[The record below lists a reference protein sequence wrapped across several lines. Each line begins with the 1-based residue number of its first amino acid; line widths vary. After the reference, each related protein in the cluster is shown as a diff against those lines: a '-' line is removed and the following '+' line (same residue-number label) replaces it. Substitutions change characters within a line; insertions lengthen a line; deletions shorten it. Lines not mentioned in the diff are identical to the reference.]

1 MGFQVSPG
9 VVYTEKDATGIISA
23 ASTTDGAY
31 AGPFYWGPLE
41 QVKLIGSEGQ
51 LVEVFGSPKKQGE
64 EGDLEDTAVAISF
77 FSCANFLAYGDKLR
91 VVRTL
96 DTTSKAD
103 RTLIVESID
112 RTNNK
117 ITFTKSVDSLVDPA
131 TGAKLPAVERLDVV
145 EHGVADAEALIVL
158 EVEKST
164 ATALSGLFTTDSSVS
179 AGTKIVS
186 STDSFR
192 DVLYPGA
199 VVVSGSEER
208 VVTSVSSEPSD
219 GTTDTNSFDISQAF
233 TTPLSS
239 STLSHGGNRTIE
251 VRATTPI
258 PAALA
263 IGNTLTAKVH
273 TGARNATSDKK
284 GALIKNDDDYAKNYV
299 DGQANVGA
307 FAAKFPGKLGDSLRV
322 SVCPSAAA
330 YKTTLAGTFST
341 SKSSDANFATYGNEW
356 LRLDAGQTSNFESV
370 LAIGSLIR
378 NPNTGEEKS
387 VVAIVN
393 TSTIKAIKLDSPF
406 EKPLVTSTIVAK
418 WEFSALCTAPGTSS
432 AAKEK
437 TANDDELHIVIVD
450 ENGEFTGTPGFVL
463 ERFLNVSKALN
474 ARTSDGGSNYYKDV
488 LNRKSKYI
496 RWCDH
501 VVEAPDGQV
510 AWGTLFQRS
519 KSFYSPSAPIS
530 LDLAGGVNGAVGDE
544 AENARTLRGYYLF
557 KDADKVD
564 VSLVFMGEAALRTI
578 IDVHDNVIQK
588 RLDCV
593 LFISPPRA
601 AVVDNKGN
609 EAEEV
614 INFRNDLNISSSYVV
629 MDSGWKKQFDKYNDI
644 AEGIWIPLNAD
655 IAGLCVRTD
664 VSQDPWWSPA
674 GYTRGQIKNTL
685 KLAWSPFKA
694 ERDDLYLRQV
704 NPVID
709 QPGEGRILFGDKTL
723 LAKASAFDRI
733 NVRRLFIVLEKFI
746 SRQAKYFLF
755 EFNDEFTRQQFRSM
769 CEPFLRDVQSR
780 RGLYDFKVVCDKTN
794 NTPEIIDRNEFVG
807 DIYIKPARS
816 INFIQLNFI
825 AVRTGVEFSEIV
837 GKI

>member
-41 QVKLIGSEGQ
+41 QVTLVGSEGE
-51 LVEVFGSPKKQGE
+51 LAEKFGSPKKQGE
-64 EGDLEDTAVAISF
+64 EGNLEDTAVAISF

-103 RTLIVESID
+103 RTLTIESID

-117 ITFTKSVDSLVDPA
+117 ITFTKSVDALVDA
-131 TGAKLPAVERLDVV
+131 STGAKLPAVERLD
-145 EHGVADAEALIVL
+145 EIQHGIADVEALIVL
-158 EVEKST
+158 EVEKSAPT
-164 ATALSGLFTTDSSVS
+164 TISGTFTTDSSVAS
-179 AGTKIVS
+179 GTLIVS
-186 STDSFR
+186 STTAFR
-192 DVLYPGA
+192 SVLYAGA
-199 VVVSGSEER
+199 VVVSGGEER
-208 VVTSVSSEPSD
+208 VVVSVSSAPTD
-219 GTTDTNSFDISQAF
+219 GSTDTKSFVISQAF
-233 TTPLSS
+233 TSALSGVS
-239 STLSHGGNRTIE
+239 LSHGGNRTVE
-251 VRATTPI
+251 VRPTTPI
-258 PAALA
+258 PASLSL
-263 IGNTLTAKVH
+263 GNTVTAKVH
-273 TGARNATSDKK
+273 TGARNATTDKK
-284 GALIKNDDDYAKNYV
+284 GALIKNDDDYARNYA

-307 FAAKFPGKLGDSLRV
+307 FVAKFPGKLGDSLRV
-322 SVCPSAAA
+322 SVCPSSAA
-330 YKTTLAGTFST
+330 YKTTLTGTFST
-341 SKSSDANFATYGNEW
+341 SKSSDADFATYGTEW
-356 LRLDAGQTSNFESV
+356 LRLDAGQTSNFASV
-370 LAIGSLIR
+370 LAIGSIIR
-378 NPNTGEEKS
+378 NPNTGEERS
-387 VVAIVN
+387 VVNLVD
-393 TSTIKAIKLDSPF
+393 TSIKAIKLDSPF
-406 EKPLVTSTIVAK
+406 EKALVTASIVAK
-418 WEFSALCTAPGTSS
+418 WEFSALCTAPGTSAGAKDK
-432 AAKEK
+432 AAL
-437 TANDDELHIVIVD
+437 NDELHIVIVD

-463 ERFLNVSKALN
+463 ERFLGVSKASN

-488 LNRKSKYI
+488 INRKSKYV

-501 VVEAPDGQV
+501 VVEAPDGEV

-519 KSFYSPSAPIS
+519 KSFYSPAAPLS

-578 IDVHDNVIQK
+578 IDVHDNVVQK

-609 EAEEV
+609 EAAEV
-614 INFRNDLNISSSYVV
+614 VNFRNDLNISSSYVV

-655 IAGLCVRTD
+655 VAGLCVRTD
-664 VSQDPWWSPA
+664 VQQDPWWSPA

-685 KLAWSPFKA
+685 KLAWSPYKA
-694 ERDDLYLRQV
+694 ERDDLYLHQV

-709 QPGEGRILFGDKTL
+709 QPGEGRILFGDKTML
-723 LAKASAFDRI
+723 TKASAFDRI

-769 CEPFLRDVQSR
+769 VEPFLRDVQSR